1 MNLDDVAQF
10 MKFYLDNL
18 NNIDTET
25 EKFDR
30 DIEGNLKFVILFGG
44 PLCGLKG
51 GLLLA
56 DRWPISGE

>member
-18 NNIDTET
+18 NNMDTET

-30 DIEGNLKFVILFGG
+30 DIEGNLNSLYYLEDLYV
-44 PLCGLKG
+44 
-51 GLLLA
+51 A
-56 DRWPISGE
+56 